1 MFLAAVAAMVLAGC
15 TKDESIVEQQEIGF
29 QPLAYKASQTKGD
42 TAGDETGSTTT
53 NQQTTDNVITDAFY
67 PTNGPSFGLFA
78 YQLDGVSQGT
88 FDANNAKAKLYIDN
102 KPVKYTSNY
111 WRTDPKSFWPLQG
124 SLTFIAYSPFGV
136 SASHR
141 INEITTNEQV
151 TKLSSVL
158 TINGF
163 QAGTKGQKDLMW
175 SNLSKDNI
183 ANSTNYDA
191 DGNNT
196 DTYGGVPILFN
207 HALCRI
213 KITAKTAENYS
224 GFATYKLKQIQ
235 VVGLKDN
242 ATLTV
247 TDNVAQWTAPT
258 ANLGTAIT
266 VDDATKYAFNFFAP
280 ASETEYIELNSMNS
294 ELVNYDNE
302 EKDAQGA
309 YREIGLLAIPQS
321 LNGVQLL
328 VTYTMTV
335 DPNDQVADDEVVTE
349 TTKVVTLFKDDVL
362 ETLDQNKVYTLNLSI
377 SADEILYSPDVN
389 EWESQYDSDD
399 DDDLDKDYGADYTI
413 PGA

>member
-29 QPLAYKASQTKGD
+29 QPLAYKASQTKAD
-42 TAGDETGSTTT
+42 TAGDETRSTTT

-111 WRTDPKSFWPLQG
+111 WRTEPKSFWPLQG

-136 SASHR
+136 SASHC
-141 INEITTNEQV
+141 INEVTTNEQV

-158 TINGF
+158 TIDDF
-163 QAGTKGQKDLMW
+163 QAGTKEQKDLMW

-196 DTYGGVPILFN
+196 DTYDGVPILFN

-213 KITAKTAENYS
+213 KITAKTAEDYS
-224 GFATYKLKQIQ
+224 GFATYNLKQIQ

-247 TDNVAQWTAPT
+247 TDDEAVWSGASAALT
-258 ANLGTAIT
+258 
-266 VDDATKYAFNFFAP
+266 DFDFFAGNTLLT
-280 ASETEYIELNSMNS
+280 ATSED
-294 ELVNYDNE
+294 VNYKNE
-302 EKDAQGA
+302 EAAGN
-309 YREIGLLAIPQS
+309 GLLAIPQS

-335 DPNDQVADDEVVTE
+335 DPNNQVDDDEVVTE

-362 ETLDQNKVYTLNLSI
+362 ETLEQNKVYTLNLSI
-377 SADEILYSPDVN
+377 SANEILYSPDVVAWD
-389 EWESQYDSDD
+389 ETGSGE
-399 DDDLDKDYGADYTI
+399 YTV
-413 PGA
+413 PEVQ

>member
-15 TKDESIVEQQEIGF
+15 TKDESFVEQQEIGF
-29 QPLAYKASQTKGD
+29 QPLAYKASQTKGE

-88 FDANNAKAKLYIDN
+88 FDADNASANLYINN
-102 KPVKYTSNY
+102 KPVKYTAGN
-111 WRTDPKSFWPLQG
+111 WRTEPKSFWPLQG
-124 SLTFIAYSPFGV
+124 SLTFIAYSPYSENGKAFH
-136 SASHR
+136 S
-141 INEITTNEQV
+141 INKVTTNEGT

-158 TINGF
+158 TITDF
-163 QAGTKGQKDLMW
+163 QAGTEEQKDLMW
-175 SNLSKDNI
+175 SNLSKDKT
-183 ANSTNYDA
+183 ANDTNYDA

-196 DTYGGVPILFN
+196 DTYDGVPILFN

-224 GFATYKLKQIQ
+224 SFATYNLKQIQ

-247 TDNVAQWTAPT
+247 TD
-258 ANLGTAIT
+258 
-266 VDDATKYAFNFFAP
+266 DAAVWSDVSNDLTTFDFYAP
-280 ASETEYIELNSMNS
+280 ATYKELSANSDTVTYMNAETAGN
-294 ELVNYDNE
+294 
-302 EKDAQGA
+302 
-309 YREIGLLAIPQS
+309 GLLAIPQS

-335 DPNDQVADDEVVTE
+335 DPNGQVADDEVVTE
-349 TTKVVTLFKDDVL
+349 TTKTVTLFKRGEL

-377 SADEILYSPDVN
+377 SANEILYSPDVVAWD
-389 EWESQYDSDD
+389 ETGS
-399 DDDLDKDYGADYTI
+399 GDYTV
-413 PGA
+413 PEVQ

>member
-258 ANLGTAIT
+258 ANLGTENT
-266 VDDATKYAFNFFAP
+266 VDNATKYVFDFYAP
-280 ASETEYIELNSMNS
+280 DTYKVLSANSDTVTYMNAETAGN
-294 ELVNYDNE
+294 
-302 EKDAQGA
+302 
-309 YREIGLLAIPQS
+309 GLLAIPQS
-321 LNGVQLL
+321 LEEVTLK

-335 DPNDQVADDEVVTE
+335 DPDGNGTGTAPAVVTE
-349 TTKVVTLFKDDVL
+349 TTKDVVLKTGTLTKL
-362 ETLDQNKVYTLNLSI
+362 EQNKVYTLNLSI
-377 SADEILYSPDVN
+377 SADEILYSPDVVAWD
-389 EWESQYDSDD
+389 ET
-399 DDDLDKDYGADYTI
+399 GRGDYTV
-413 PGA
+413 PEVQ

>member
-1 MFLAAVAAMVLAGC
+1 MKTMKKSMFIAAIATMVLAGC

-163 QAGTKGQKDLMW
+163 QAGTEGQKDLMW

-183 ANSTNYDA
+183 ANSKNYDA
-191 DGNNT
+191 DGLNT
-196 DTYGGVPILFN
+196 TTYKGVPILFN

-224 GFATYKLKQIQ
+224 SFATYKLKQIQ

-258 ANLGTAIT
+258 ANLGTENT
-266 VDDATKYAFNFFAP
+266 VDNATKYVFDFYAP
-280 ASETEYIELNSMNS
+280 VTYKVLSANSDTVTYMNAETAGN
-294 ELVNYDNE
+294 
-302 EKDAQGA
+302 
-309 YREIGLLAIPQS
+309 GLLAIPQS
-321 LNGVQLL
+321 LEGVTLE

-335 DPNDQVADDEVVTE
+335 DPDGQVADDEVVTE

-377 SADEILYSPDVN
+377 SANEILYSPDVN

-399 DDDLDKDYGADYTI
+399 DDLDKDYGADYTI